1 MTAAP
6 APPAETLPPPPVR
19 RLRIAA
25 TVAAVGLL
33 AALLTVASC
42 HDTRG
47 RILLLEQF
55 MAGQA
60 RGIAGAVL
68 HVAADDRTSGQAV
81 GQTGHVIDALCTTGL
96 GVRFIEVAG
105 DRGLAFATPQ
115 VAGLDTGVRAV
126 PDGPPQEYTTPAGP
140 VFEVAVVGQLPDGER
155 VVVRVGLDPG
165 PLRALRRDIT
175 VRSRLRLG
183 AGAASLVLV
192 SVLLLTL
199 QRQAVLD
206 RAVAKAARRLARH
219 EEEARRTEK
228 LAAMG
233 ALAAGVAHQLRNPL
247 NSIHLLAQVLAGDT
261 EVPESARTRA
271 RHIIGEAARID
282 GRIRQFM
289 DFARPREPRFEAVAV
304 DEVVRG
310 VAELQA
316 AARAGSGV
324 EIVGYAPSPLVVP
337 ADRGYLVEILENLVR
352 NAVQAGATKVMASL
366 VADGEHLELSVA
378 DNGPGVPETDRERIF
393 DLTFTTRPDGTGLGL
408 AIVSQLTAALG
419 GTAALADGP
428 GLEGR
433 GARFTVRLSRQRST
447 A

>member
-1 MTAAP
+1 
-6 APPAETLPPPPVR
+6 
-19 RLRIAA
+19 
-25 TVAAVGLL
+25 
-33 AALLTVASC
+33 
-42 HDTRG
+42 
-47 RILLLEQF
+47 
-55 MAGQA
+55 
-60 RGIAGAVL
+60 
-68 HVAADDRTSGQAV
+68 
-81 GQTGHVIDALCTTGL
+81 
-96 GVRFIEVAG
+96 
-105 DRGLAFATPQ
+105 
-115 VAGLDTGVRAV
+115 
-126 PDGPPQEYTTPAGP
+126 
-140 VFEVAVVGQLPDGER
+140 
-155 VVVRVGLDPG
+155 
-165 PLRALRRDIT
+165 
-175 VRSRLRLG
+175 
-183 AGAASLVLV
+183 
-192 SVLLLTL
+192 VLLLTL

-247 NSIHLLAQVLAGDT
+247 NSIHLLAQMLAGDA
-261 EVPESARTRA
+261 EVPEPARTRA
-271 RHIIGEAARID
+271 RHISGEAARID
-282 GRIRQFM
+282 GRIRQFL

-337 ADRGYLVEILENLVR
+337 ADRGFLVEILENLVR

-378 DNGPGVPETDRERIF
+378 DNGPGVPEADRERIF
-393 DLTFTTRPDGTGLGL
+393 DLYFTTRPDGTGLGL
-408 AIVSQLTAALG
+408 AIVSQLAAALG

-433 GARFTVRLSRQRST
+433 GARLTVRLPRQRST